1 MTQLLFVG
9 LIHQDWSTGAAVI
22 HPFKLGDAVLRKS
35 RKAIKFKVFRKKH
48 LLETALVWEA
58 KRAANPH
65 IQAVDI
71 AEAAGLSVCRVHQ
84 ILRFARLHPEIRE
97 DILKLSPKQ
106 AKKRFP
112 ERLLRKWTPLS
123 QEEQLSQYWTYFP

>member
-1 MTQLLFVG
+1 MTQFLIVG
-9 LIHQDWSTGAAVI
+9 LIHQDWSEGTAVV
-22 HPFKLGDAVLRKS
+22 HPFKLGDGALRKS
-35 RKAIKFKVFRKKH
+35 GKAIKFKVFRKKH

-97 DILKLSPKQ
+97 AILKLSPKQ

-123 QEEQLSQYWTYFP
+123 NEGQLNQFRPYSL